1 MPKEKER
8 TIDVAIDDD
17 KPDEKIKIIVRKPSN
32 RVQTEA
38 ARIGALVWT
47 KCIKDG
53 VMTKQELDKF
63 MTDKGIWGKSK
74 EQEKDDL
81 SKEIN
86 VLEKK
91 LYLGGES
98 PTKKGARRKKVK
110 LSEAKDLAIE
120 MRRKRGKLR
129 DLLAEKITLETNT
142 AESLSENAKFDYIVA
157 KCTFKADGI
166 TPVYSSAEDYG
177 QRAED
182 AIAFNAAG
190 TLAEMMYSINK
201 DFEAKLPENRF
212 LSRFGMINEEMHLVN
227 KDGVTVDT
235 KGNRINDD
243 GHYLNEK
250 GKRVDLKG
258 NALDEDGNYEYA
270 VEFED
275 DLGLEEE
282 SKPKLETVTEED
294 NTES

>member
-1 MPKEKER
+1 MPKEKQR
-8 TIDVAIDDD
+8 VVDVVLDED
-17 KPDEKIKIIVRKPSN
+17 KPDEKIKIVVKKPSN

-53 VMTKQELDKF
+53 VMTKQELEKF
-63 MTDKGIWGKSK
+63 MTDKGIWGKNK
-74 EQEKDDL
+74 EQEKEDL
-81 SKEIN
+81 SKEIS

-98 PTKKGARRKKVK
+98 PTKKGARRKKIK

-120 MRRKRGKLR
+120 MRRKRGALR
-129 DLLAEKITLETNT
+129 DLLAEKIVLETNT

-157 KCTFKADGI
+157 KCTFREDGT
-166 TPVYSSAEDYG
+166 TPVYSSPEDYG

-227 KDGVTVDT
+227 KDGTTVDT

-243 GHYLNEK
+243 GHYLDAK
-250 GKRVDLKG
+250 GNRIDLKG
-258 NALDEDGNYEYA
+258 NALDQDGNYEYA
-270 VEFED
+270 IDFED
-275 DLGLEEE
+275 DIGLSTKEE
-282 SKPKLETVTEED
+282 SEPKTEED